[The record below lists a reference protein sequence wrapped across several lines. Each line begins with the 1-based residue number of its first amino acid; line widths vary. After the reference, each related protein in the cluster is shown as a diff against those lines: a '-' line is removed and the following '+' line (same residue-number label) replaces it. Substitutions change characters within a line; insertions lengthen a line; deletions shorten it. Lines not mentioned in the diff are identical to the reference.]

1 MSAAIDTPAAVVDP
15 AGRRHALRLSPAGHV
30 ALFARALHL
39 HQPGEVRRRAGAAA
53 LVEAVTVARDQDGR
67 VHPRRSEHPANFP
80 ACGNV
85 AALQAI
91 AAGARQAGRE
101 CWCSPL
107 ARTAPVPGGGSV
119 PGGRLLWADADT
131 PDAVARARELAA
143 TVPLRLVV
151 ESGGASDPDE
161 RRLHLYAL
169 ADRWLDPDELEAANA
184 ALAERLGSDRVG
196 DRGRLMRLPG
206 TRNLKSGRPGRWCR
220 ILAADLRDAGVDV
233 RADRR
238 RPSAAH
244 GRPPR
249 RRGGETA
256 AVRGR
261 ARSMRW
267 SRASGSPRSSP
278 AARSPATAT
287 PAARCTRSRS
297 RRSSSTTAPRTAGTA
312 GAAGAGET
320 SSSTPPGAGTAGPA
334 ASSTAQQFR
343 ALVDELRLRFG
354 APQTVEGLALSA

>member
-1 MSAAIDTPAAVVDP
+1 VSAIAESAAVLDP

-39 HQPGEVRRRAGAAA
+39 HQPGEVRRRAAAAA
-53 LVEAVTVARDQDGR
+53 LVEVVMVARDQDGR
-67 VHPRRSEHPANFP
+67 VHPRRSDHPGNFP

-91 AAGARQAGRE
+91 AASARQAGRE

-107 ARTAPVPGGGSV
+107 ARTAPVAGGRTV
-119 PGGRLLWADADT
+119 PGGRLVWADADT

-143 TVPLRLVV
+143 AVPLRLVV
-151 ESGGASDPDE
+151 ESGGAADPAE

-220 ILAADLRDAGVDV
+220 ILAADLRDAGVGVQRIVGD
-233 RADRR
+233 RPLRPADRR
-238 RPSAAH
+238 VPGRGNGSRPRAGALEALVPREWFAALEPGREITRYGYARCPLHEEQIPSLKLYDLPEDGWYCWGCGRGGDLVEYAAWRRH
-244 GRPPR
+244 GRP
-249 RRGGETA
+249 
-256 AVRGR
+256 GR
-261 ARSMRW
+261 ELDREQFADVERW
-267 SRASGSPRSSP
+267 LA
-278 AARSPATAT
+278 
-287 PAARCTRSRS
+287 
-297 RRSSSTTAPRTAGTA
+297 
-312 GAAGAGET
+312 
-320 SSSTPPGAGTAGPA
+320 
-334 ASSTAQQFR
+334 R
-343 ALVDELRLRFG
+343 ALGQVG
-354 APQTVEGLALSA
+354 ATVPA